1 MQLKATLAGGRNGSS
16 FSTKGVISIEIYITR
31 AVVTLKNGIVRQN
44 CEDIYS
50 MRG

>member
-44 CEDIYS
+44 PRAFHS
-50 MRG
+50 W